1 MAKGERRK
9 YGKGDVKMKIPGY
22 LKNNVKRY
30 EEKELAIMMICSRT
44 GNDLLEV
51 WYYGDF
57 FMVSG
62 EGRNYIVGTDFAPEK
77 IIAKD
82 PETNEEILIFDGTVH
97 GYDNM
102 FCDVYTEEQIN
113 NRELKR
119 LDIPASQLILELG
132 YSIDYE
138 DEKDDYDFDE
148 NGEVILVNGS
158 KMSWDDVVLNGYD
171 YLALSYI
178 DENGEKIQFV
188 DCELA

>member
-1 MAKGERRK
+1 
-9 YGKGDVKMKIPGY
+9 MKIPAY
-22 LKNNVKRY
+22 LKNNVKNY
-30 EEKELAIMMICSRT
+30 KEKDFATMTICSRA
-44 GNDLLEV
+44 GNELLEV
-51 WYYGDF
+51 WYYGEF
-57 FMVSG
+57 FMVPG

-97 GYDNM
+97 GYDSM

-113 NRELKR
+113 DRELKR

-138 DEKDDYDFDE
+138 DEKEDYDFDE
-148 NGEVILVNGS
+148 NGEVILVDGS
-158 KMSWDDVVLNGYD
+158 KMSWDNVVLNGFD

-178 DENGEKIQFV
+178 DKNGEKIQFV
-188 DCELA
+188 DCELD

>member
-1 MAKGERRK
+1 MDKGKGRK
-9 YGKGDVKMKIPGY
+9 YDRGEVKMKIPVY
-22 LKNNVKRY
+22 LKNNIKNY
-30 EEKELAIMMICSRT
+30 EEKDFAIMTICSQT

-62 EGRNYIVGTDFAPEK
+62 EERNYIVGTDSAPEK
-77 IIAKD
+77 IVAKD
-82 PETNEEILIFDGTVH
+82 PETNEEILIFDVTVH

-113 NRELKR
+113 DRELKK

-148 NGEVILVNGS
+148 NGEVILVNGN
-158 KMSWDDVVLNGYD
+158 KMSWDDVVLNGFD

-178 DENGEKIQFV
+178 DKNGKKIQFV

>member
-1 MAKGERRK
+1 MGKGKGRK
-9 YGKGDVKMKIPGY
+9 YDRGEVKMKIPVY
-22 LKNNVKRY
+22 LKNNVKNY
-30 EEKELAIMMICSRT
+30 EEKDFAIMTICSQT

-62 EGRNYIVGTDFAPEK
+62 EERNYIVGTDSAPEK
-77 IIAKD
+77 IVAKG

-113 NRELKR
+113 DRELKK

-148 NGEVILVNGS
+148 NGEVILVNGN
-158 KMSWDDVVLNGYD
+158 KMSWDDVVLNGFD

-178 DENGEKIQFV
+178 DKNGKKIQFV

>member
-62 EGRNYIVGTDFAPEK
+62 EERNYIVGTDFAPEK
-77 IIAKD
+77 IVAKD

-113 NRELKR
+113 DRELKK

-148 NGEVILVNGS
+148 NGEVILVNGN
-158 KMSWDDVVLNGYD
+158 KMSWDDVVLNGFD

-178 DENGEKIQFV
+178 DKNGKKIQFV

>member
-1 MAKGERRK
+1 MDKGKGIK
-9 YGKGDVKMKIPGY
+9 YDRGDVKMKIPVY
-22 LKNNVKRY
+22 LKNNVKNY
-30 EEKELAIMMICSRT
+30 NEKDFSTMTICSKI

-51 WYYGDF
+51 WYYGDLF
-57 FMVSG
+57 LVQS
-62 EGRNYIVGTDFAPEK
+62 EERNYIVETEYAPVK
-77 IIAKD
+77 IVARD
-82 PETNEEILIFDGTVH
+82 PETNEEILVFDGAKH

-113 NRELKR
+113 NRELKK

-138 DEKDDYDFDE
+138 DEKEDYEFDE
-148 NGEVILVNGS
+148 NGDVILADGS
-158 KMSWDDVVLNGYD
+158 KMSWEDVVCNGFD

-178 DENGEKIQFV
+178 DESGEKIQFV

>member
-1 MAKGERRK
+1 MDKGKGRK
-9 YGKGDVKMKIPGY
+9 YDRGEVKMKIPVY
-22 LKNNVKRY
+22 LKNNVKNY
-30 EEKELAIMMICSRT
+30 KDKDFAIMTICSQT

-62 EGRNYIVGTDFAPEK
+62 EERNYIVGTDFAPEK
-77 IIAKD
+77 IVAKY

-113 NRELKR
+113 DRELKK

-148 NGEVILVNGS
+148 NGEVILVNGN
-158 KMSWDDVVLNGYD
+158 KMSWDDVVLNGFD

-178 DENGEKIQFV
+178 DKNGKKIQFV